1 MTDQKRADATQVR
14 EHPEPV
20 ERNNPVPWLLGL
32 VASSLCVWGV
42 SYFLLNPNLGRP
54 AAGNS
59 VVATASAQA
68 TKTTGQA
75 TTAAAQAATPVAA
88 DGAQLFTSRCASCH
102 QATGAGLP
110 GVFPPLAGSEWVNG
124 DGTTVAGIL
133 LLGITGPITVKG
145 AAFSGMMP
153 AFGASLSDAEIAA
166 VASYVRSSF
175 GNNSP
180 AVAADAVKGERAKL
194 GSRTT
199 PWAGGAEL
207 QAQH

>member
-1 MTDQKRADATQVR
+1 MTDQQRADATQVR

-32 VASSLCVWGV
+32 VASCLCVWGV

-59 VVATASAQA
+59 TVATATAPP
-68 TKTTGQA
+68 
-75 TTAAAQAATPVAA
+75 AAAGTQPTAATPPAATPTVA
-88 DGAQLFTSRCASCH
+88 DGAQVFATRCASCH

-145 AAFSGMMP
+145 ATFDGMMP

-166 VASYVRSSF
+166 VASHVRSSF
-175 GNNSP
+175 GNNSS
-180 AVAADAVKGERAKL
+180 AVTADVVKAERGKL
-194 GSRTT
+194 GSRAT

-207 QAQH
+207 QAQN